1 MIVASLELR
10 PAIDRLKELDTEF
23 KCLSSELEW
32 ENEKKVC
39 DFLKIFSDI
48 TKKYSD
54 VKYPNAN
61 IYFIDVIQI
70 RRSIKIWAESGD
82 DWISA
87 MSSKMQLKFDKYWEE
102 CNKLLTVAVILDPRY
117 KMVIVSY
124 AYKGIYDIHADFY
137 VEEIREFLVQIFNE
151 YSEKFGNNGG
161 FVEGSGIA
169 SFSSAGS
176 VAGEWLGGFQD
187 LVASSNLRE
196 NSRRSELEEYL
207 KEGLFPMDKE
217 VDFDIL
223 YWWKLNAPKFP
234 VVARMAKDIL
244 AIPTSSVASE
254 NSFSKCRRIITD
266 TRSSLNDDSVE
277 TLMCVKDWLPEIKDA
292 QSGKAFEEGASKAC
306 DFNSHDLDNE

>member
-10 PAIDRLKELDTEF
+10 PAIDRLKELDPEF
-23 KCLSSELEW
+23 KYLSSELEW
-32 ENEKKVC
+32 ENEKK
-39 DFLKIFSDI
+39 
-48 TKKYSD
+48 
-54 VKYPNAN
+54 
-61 IYFIDVIQI
+61 I

-102 CNKLLTVAVILDPRY
+102 CNKLTVAIILDPRY